1 MAWNKNGY
9 IAALSLAFIFAACGG
24 DSGNNATT
32 SEITEALSSNSK
44 SSQSTD
50 DVKSCKDDPFFST
63 WEGCY
68 CEDGTWVCD
77 LSTSSSST
85 LISSSS
91 SCANCVMDRSSSSS
105 SDKRDSVFV
114 SAQIVNKTISGLA
127 QKGPF
132 DVGSVISL
140 YQLDGKTFVQKEN
153 TYTSKVAD
161 ANGAFEISNI
171 SQSSP
176 YASIQ
181 VNGSYR
187 SEITG
192 KFSNGKITLKSFADL
207 SNRSYI
213 NINML
218 THLTNNR
225 IAYLASTGVSVSE
238 AKKRAESEIL
248 KIFNVKDDVKNFE
261 NLNLFGKN
269 SGNAVLLTISVLMQ
283 RDLNVTDINSLL
295 SEFEKD
301 FEEDGI
307 WNDETAKAKIA
318 DWASAKD
325 LAGGL
330 DTIRNNIEKWK
341 LGTVPSFEKYVRNYW
356 YASYGLG
363 ECSKSREGEVLADT
377 NKFSSNYEKKVRYIC
392 KDTAWRK
399 ASYFEMDT
407 YKWEKGEDGE
417 MKKGNVTGRKYIY
430 DAEQETW
437 RDPSA
442 EEEGF
447 GGCTLE
453 RENDIA
459 QFSNVS
465 IRYWYICKSRKW
477 VVADT
482 IEVDTRGWAEGADG
496 EIKKGDS
503 TNVFYKY
510 DEILKKWM
518 TANKNDTTLK
528 LNGCTTKRE
537 GEVKTS
543 LTDASYYQCKTLRW
557 NGLNEVW
564 IWGISIEN
572 YLNPSISYGSM
583 TDYRD
588 GKTYRTVKIG
598 NLEWM
603 AENLN
608 YSDSSLTKSLLKSS
622 WCYNDEEANCELGGR
637 LYTWAAAKDSVQ
649 IANDLMEYYSGVVVQ
664 EPIKGCGYGVS
675 CGHMTG
681 TPSVCPPG
689 WRLPMKSEFEK
700 LPSSFFESKG
710 KSLKGWND
718 GKNGTDNYGFSAIPV
733 GMRDDEGVFVQDG
746 YGTCIWSAEE
756 VGAGSCRT
764 DGLGTD
770 CNEAVAHANYMCFGK
785 KPERRVN
792 KKYGLSVRCVK

>member
-1 MAWNKNGY
+1 MTWNRIGY
-9 IAALSLAFIFAACGG
+9 IAALFLAFVFAACGG

-32 SEITEALSSNSK
+32 SEIAEGLSSNSK
-44 SSQSTD
+44 LSQSTD
-50 DVKSCKDDPFFST
+50 DIKSCKNDPFFNT

-68 CEDGTWVCD
+68 CGEGVWVCD
-77 LSTSSSST
+77 LSTTSSST
-85 LISSSS
+85 PISSSS
-91 SCANCVMDRSSSSS
+91 SCVNCVMDGSSSSS
-105 SDKRDSVFV
+105 SNKRDSVFV

-132 DVGSVISL
+132 DVGSVIRL
-140 YQLDGKTFVQKEN
+140 YQLDGKTFAQKESA
-153 TYTSKVAD
+153 YTSKVAD

-207 SNRSYI
+207 SNSSNI

-238 AKKRAESEIL
+238 AKKQAESEIL

-269 SGNAVLLTISVLMQ
+269 SGNAVLLTVSALMQ
-283 RDLNVTDINSLL
+283 RDLNVSDINSLL
-295 SEFEKD
+295 SDFEKD
-301 FEEDGI
+301 FEEDGE

-325 LAGGL
+325 IAGGL
-330 DTIRNNIEKWK
+330 DSIRNNVEKWK
-341 LGTVPSFEKYVRNYW
+341 IGAVPDFEKYVRNYW
-356 YASYGLG
+356 YTSYGLG

-377 NKFSSNYEKKVRYIC
+377 NKYSANYEKKIRYIC
-392 KDTAWRK
+392 KDGAWRK

-417 MKKGNVTGRKYIY
+417 MKKGNVTGARYIY
-430 DAEQETW
+430 DAEQGIW

-442 EEEGF
+442 EEQGF

-459 QFSNVS
+459 QFPNVS

-482 IEVDTRGWAEGADG
+482 IEVDTQGWAEGADG

-503 TNVFYKY
+503 TSIFYKY
-510 DEILKKWM
+510 DEVLKKWL

-528 LNGCTTKRE
+528 LDGCTTKLE
-537 GEVKTS
+537 GSVETS
-543 LTDASYYQCKTLRW
+543 PIDGSYYKCIELSWKGTK
-557 NGLNEVW
+557 EVW
-564 IWGISIEN
+564 MWEIPIEE
-572 YLNPSISYGSM
+572 YLNPNISYGSM
-583 TDYRD
+583 IDSRD
-588 GKTYRTVKIG
+588 GKIYRTVKIG

-608 YSDSSLTKSLLKSS
+608 YADSSLTKSLLKSS
-622 WCYNDEEANCELGGR
+622 WCYDNVEANCELGGR

-681 TPSVCPPG
+681 TPSICPPG
-689 WRLPMKSEFEK
+689 WRLPMEAEFNKLKNSIGSE
-700 LPSSFFESKG
+700 KG
-710 KSLKGWND
+710 KSLKGWNE
-718 GKNGTDNYGFSAIPV
+718 GKNGTDVYGFSALPV
-733 GMRDDEGVFVQDG
+733 GIKDESGNFVQDG
-746 YGTCIWSAEE
+746 AGTCFWSATE
-756 VGAGSCRT
+756 VGAGNCRS
-764 DGLGTD
+764 DGLGTS
-770 CNEAVAHANYMCFGK
+770 CNEAVTKAVVMCLGDNIYSS
-785 KPERRVN
+785 N
-792 KKYGLSVRCVK
+792 KRSALSVRCVK